1 MCTMLNETRRILSR
15 IGNRSNERKEKRRRS
30 LTELTVI
37 TDRENLFNME
47 HNQYELALKR
57 MQFLGSTLLGT
68 QPQSFN
74 ADSFVNTYNLLSLG
88 KLLNQLGFSEH
99 YMLIGSNSI
108 YTENTQLIR
117 FCKKNSIP
125 LKVYHNYTSEKI
137 EL

>member
-1 MCTMLNETRRILSR
+1 MWENNNVRKDEFDEAI
-15 IGNRSNERKEKRRRS
+15 NR
-30 LTELTVI
+30 LV
-37 TDRENLFNME
+37 
-47 HNQYELALKR
+47 
-57 MQFLGSTLLGT
+57 FLGSIALST
-68 QPQSFN
+68 QPKQFN
-74 ADSFVNTYNLLSLG
+74 EDSFIGAHNILTLS

-117 FCKKNSIP
+117 FCKKYSIP